1 MESRLTPQTVR
12 AAARL
17 IDLPLADEEVQQVLE
32 RLNDL
37 LSAAAQVSNLVDDTS
52 DPDVRYDARWDV

>member
-37 LSAAAQVSNLVDDTS
+37 LSAAARVSNLVDDTS